1 MSKKQQER
9 NAMEVFLYVALVVL
23 VIGSIFY
30 AAKKHFDLWKLIF
43 HYPREARDQM
53 KWAWQRVFRGWDD
66 RAAWSYN
73 GWFLRYTPEILEEMK
88 KNLHG
93 YPGNFVDTFGQDGAF
108 EAWKQVLTDMIE
120 GFELA
125 RKVDEDMLIYK
136 EDVSEEILK
145 NFEEGEVVSRASVNK
160 AFEYLSKH
168 IHNLWD

>member
-1 MSKKQQER
+1 
-9 NAMEVFLYVALVVL
+9 MEVITYVVLGVLFIGGSSYVAKR
-23 VIGSIFY
+23 Y
-30 AAKKHFDLWKLIF
+30 FDVWYYPLWKLIF
-43 HYPREARDQM
+43 HYPEETIRQT

-73 GWFLRYTPEILEEMK
+73 DWFLKYTPEILEEMK

-93 YPGNFVDTFGQDGAF
+93 YPGGFVDTFGQDKAF

-145 NFEEGEVVSRASVNK
+145 NFEEGEVVSGASVNK
-160 AFEYLSKH
+160 AFEYLSKY